1 LLSFGVPHAAN
12 ALVTNKEAAITFTF
26 VFNTKTPSVR
36 MSFSTE
42 KLPLMMSNREG
53 FYTVNISLGIF

>member
-1 LLSFGVPHAAN
+1 MLSFGVPHAAN

-36 MSFSTE
+36 MNFSSE
-42 KLPLMMSNREG
+42 KLPLMMSKGEG